1 MLPPMASAS
10 SRRPLRLRVT
20 AAEAGR
26 RLDDALAA
34 WLPEALAMPVSR
46 SAVRRLI
53 VAGVIRVDGRP
64 VRRPGLPLT
73 AGMRVEGAIDASRL
87 GPARG
92 EQEAA
97 GRVGASRIL
106 HRDRYLLFVDKPA
119 GLLMHATADPS
130 RPNLYDAVKA
140 LLAEGGP
147 EPYLGTHQRLDRDT
161 SGVVLFTL
169 DPSANAPLADAFA
182 AGRVAKTYHAL
193 CGRPRR
199 RPPASWREEGPLGGD
214 GPHADTTFRVLREW
228 ADGLLVEAR
237 PATGRKHQI
246 RIHLAG
252 RGLPIRGD
260 ERYGGPPG
268 TRVMLHALRLEL
280 PHPVTGR
287 PLAVES
293 PYPEDFRAALVTTGP
308 PRARS

>member
-1 MLPPMASAS
+1 MASAS
-10 SRRPLRLRVT
+10 SRRALRRQVT

-46 SAVRRLI
+46 SAVRRLV

-64 VRRPGLPLT
+64 VRRPGLPLA
-73 AGMRVEGAIDASRL
+73 AGMRVEGSIDASRL
-87 GPARG
+87 GPAKS

-97 GRVGASRIL
+97 GRVGAGRIL
-106 HRDRYLLFVDKPA
+106 HRDPYLLFVDKPA

-140 LLAEGGP
+140 LLAEGGRDA
-147 EPYLGTHQRLDRDT
+147 YLGTHQRLDRDT

-193 CGRPRR
+193 CGRPRGR
-199 RPPASWREEGPLGGD
+199 APSSWREEGPLGGD
-214 GPHADTTFRVLREW
+214 GPHPETAIPDHREW
-228 ADGLLVEAR
+228 PEGLLVEAR

-268 TRVMLHALRLEL
+268 PRVMLHALRLQL
-280 PHPVTGR
+280 PHPVTGQL
-287 PLAVES
+287 LAVES
-293 PYPEDFRAALVTTGP
+293 PYPEDFRTALVTAGR